1 MKKKTYKAM
10 QRRYLRVLRQNVA
23 LRLDNKILAEEK
35 EEAEERYNRLK
46 KRFMEF
52 GRNVETVDPE
62 SGRNLVAE
70 KWEMHAESLGNSLMF
85 STRKDDLTQADYL
98 ALIDQY
104 KAELI
109 KGIVNVL
116 MEDQLVQFYTKE
128 EDYPLFGG
136 TILGAKIY
144 VVPWEQVPHRRTVEL
159 RRYVENTLKE
169 DEGL

>member
-10 QRRYLRVLRQNVA
+10 QRRYLRVLKQKEE
-23 LRLDNKILAEEK
+23 LRLDNEILAEEK

-52 GRNVETVDPE
+52 GRNVITEYPG
-62 SGRNLVAE
+62 SGNIVTE
-70 KWEMHAESLGNSLMF
+70 KWEMHAESLGNGLMF
-85 STRKDDLTQADYL
+85 STRKDDLTQEDFL

-109 KGIVNVL
+109 MGIVNVL

-128 EDYPLFGG
+128 EAYPLFGG

-159 RRYVENTLKE
+159 RRYVENTLTE